1 MTTQLA
7 SAAAGAV
14 TAGLVVSAR
23 HGRPA
28 TVASHHGTQ

>member
-7 SAAAGAV
+7 TADAGAV
-14 TAGLVVSAR
+14 TADLMVSAR

-28 TVASHHGTQ
+28 TVASHDGTQ

>member
-7 SAAAGAV
+7 TADAGAV

-28 TVASHHGTQ
+28 TVASHDGTQ